1 MSVGTSRMTELCEV
15 SVRERSYR
23 VRTPHGGDIIEIDDI
38 STSQGEP

>member
-1 MSVGTSRMTELCEV
+1 MSELREV
-15 SVRERSYR
+15 PVAGRSYR